1 MRREIKSGGRDR
13 KGAGGGRGR
22 GGEEGGGEVDE
33 GGGGGVDRPLGF
45 QNGQPPSGTSQ
56 KIEL

>member
-1 MRREIKSGGRDR
+1 MRREIKSGGGDR

-33 GGGGGVDRPLGF
+33 GGGGGVDRPLELRK
-45 QNGQPPSGTSQ
+45 GQPPSGIGKKKLT
-56 KIEL
+56 